1 MKFNK
6 NKRPSAQ
13 PTEAQRTSRRR
24 TLQAGAYAS
33 ALGVV
38 VLAAVIL
45 LNLVVRAIP
54 TRYTEFDISTSG
66 LYTLSETTRNMLD
79 GLSQDV
85 TAYYLAETGGEDQNV
100 THLLDR
106 YAGEGG
112 RFSWQQRDPAIY
124 PTFAAQ
130 YDAQDASSGSI
141 ILVCGDKHTVVDS
154 ADLYEYDYA
163 SYYTTGSLSMSFAA
177 ENALTTG
184 IAQVTRESSY
194 VVYELTGHGETALGA
209 DFTEALTNAGV
220 TVQELNLTTSAVPED
235 AAALILNAPQ
245 ADLSAADIETL
256 RSYLANGGRLLVTT
270 NFLVETPMLDAL
282 LQEYGMSRQAGM
294 LVETSAANYAYGYG
308 GTYMLPV
315 LRHNDVTAGVA
326 DGMYVFTPLAQGI
339 INDAAAQATGESAES
354 PLSHTV
360 LLSTTDAAYSMLDYA
375 TATVLQQG
383 ENDPVGTFDVAVAA
397 ENSDTG
403 AKVVWIN
410 CANVLLDD
418 INTAVSGGNAQFLGS
433 AVNWLNDAENT
444 AVIESKSMSV
454 ETLQVP
460 AMLVL
465 PLGLLFVILLPL
477 VCLLVGAVVSVLR
490 RRR

>member
-130 YDAQDASSGSI
+130 YDAQDAS
-141 ILVCGDKHTVVDS
+141 
-154 ADLYEYDYA
+154 A
-163 SYYTTGSLSMSFAA
+163 SSW
-177 ENALTTG
+177 
-184 IAQVTRESSY
+184 
-194 VVYELTGHGETALGA
+194 
-209 DFTEALTNAGV
+209 
-220 TVQELNLTTSAVPED
+220 
-235 AAALILNAPQ
+235 
-245 ADLSAADIETL
+245 SAATNTPSLIPPT
-256 RSYLANGGRLLVTT
+256 SMNTT
-270 NFLVETPMLDAL
+270 M
-282 LQEYGMSRQAGM
+282 
-294 LVETSAANYAYGYG
+294 
-308 GTYMLPV
+308 
-315 LRHNDVTAGVA
+315 
-326 DGMYVFTPLAQGI
+326 
-339 INDAAAQATGESAES
+339 QATTRPARSA
-354 PLSHTV
+354 
-360 LLSTTDAAYSMLDYA
+360 
-375 TATVLQQG
+375 
-383 ENDPVGTFDVAVAA
+383 
-397 ENSDTG
+397 
-403 AKVVWIN
+403 
-410 CANVLLDD
+410 
-418 INTAVSGGNAQFLGS
+418 
-433 AVNWLNDAENT
+433 
-444 AVIESKSMSV
+444 
-454 ETLQVP
+454 
-460 AMLVL
+460 
-465 PLGLLFVILLPL
+465 
-477 VCLLVGAVVSVLR
+477 
-490 RRR
+490 

>member
-245 ADLSAADIETL
+245 ADLGAADIETL

-294 LVETSAANYAYGYG
+294 LVETAPP
-308 GTYMLPV
+308 T
-315 LRHNDVTAGVA
+315 
-326 DGMYVFTPLAQGI
+326 TP
-339 INDAAAQATGESAES
+339 T
-354 PLSHTV
+354 
-360 LLSTTDAAYSMLDYA
+360 A
-375 TATVLQQG
+375 TAAPICCRCCGIT
-383 ENDPVGTFDVAVAA
+383 T
-397 ENSDTG
+397 
-403 AKVVWIN
+403 
-410 CANVLLDD
+410 
-418 INTAVSGGNAQFLGS
+418 
-433 AVNWLNDAENT
+433 
-444 AVIESKSMSV
+444 
-454 ETLQVP
+454 
-460 AMLVL
+460 
-465 PLGLLFVILLPL
+465 
-477 VCLLVGAVVSVLR
+477 
-490 RRR
+490 